1 MQYSKSAA
9 PSSAHIHPAT
19 WRVLT
24 REESSERSNPR
35 LYRYRRVILDRT
47 KLSDDLVSP
56 SVSIRVVSG
65 RGTHVVYTSSSVE
78 TALHGPLGA
87 PLHDW
92 TFGVERKGRQSESD
106 SQVMDIEEQ
115 TALTDQYLT
124 TQEEEGGTD
133 QFKTMRAMTPGE
145 STSLCASSEYRRCKT
160 S

>member
-1 MQYSKSAA
+1 ML
-9 PSSAHIHPAT
+9 
-19 WRVLT
+19 LT
-24 REESSERSNPR
+24 RKESSQRSHSR

-47 KLSDDLVSP
+47 KLSDDLFSP
-56 SVSIRVVSG
+56 SVLIRVVEG
-65 RGTHVVYTSSSVE
+65 CETDVVYTSSSVE

-115 TALTDQYLT
+115 TAPTDQYLT
-124 TQEEEGGTD
+124 TREEEGGTD